1 MSKRTKTIFL
11 GLCIIGSFFIYCVF
25 YYSNMLKNAPYRF
38 SDFESINI
46 QYGLRDSMLNSYNTA
61 TQDYQ
66 YLNKSNELVKEK
78 LKLSDDDLLFLHR
91 KAMEMGFWN
100 VDNDMTTPREDSTA
114 GLKVP
119 RYILTYSYKDKSKE
133 VVLDADYPGN
143 QKMKDAAKT
152 TIEKV
157 LDRINVTQARK

>member
-1 MSKRTKTIFL
+1 
-11 GLCIIGSFFIYCVF
+11 
-25 YYSNMLKNAPYRF
+25 MLKNAPYRF

-61 TQDYQ
+61 THDYQ
-66 YLNKSNELVKEK
+66 YLNKSNEIVKEK

-100 VDNDMTTPREDSTA
+100 VDNDMTTPRQDSSE

-119 RYILTYSYKDKSKE
+119 RYILEYNYKDKSKK

>member
-11 GLCIIGSFFIYCVF
+11 TLCIVGSFLIYCVF
-25 YYSNMLKNAPYRF
+25 YYSNMVKNAPYRF
-38 SDFESINI
+38 SDFESITI

-66 YLNKSNELVKEK
+66 YLNTENQVVKKK
-78 LKLSDDDLLFLHR
+78 LKLNNDDLLYLHR

-100 VDNDMTTPREDSTA
+100 VDDDMTTPRTDSA
-114 GLKVP
+114 QGKEIP
-119 RYILTYSYKDKSKE
+119 RYVLEFKYKDKGKR
-133 VVLDADYPGN
+133 VTLDADYEGP

-157 LDRINVTQARK
+157 LDAINVANAR